1 MDPDYG
7 RHYRE
12 LYENHWW
19 WRAREVILLEELHR
33 LFPDS
38 RALAILD
45 VGCGDGLFF
54 ERLRQFG
61 EVEGIESEA
70 ALVDPRGPNRSRI
83 TVAPFDASFNPGKQY
98 DLILM
103 LDVLEHL
110 DAPEEAL
117 HHAGSLL
124 RAGGKMVV
132 TVPAF
137 RMVWTN
143 HDRLN
148 EHRTRFTKR
157 SFRLVAAS
165 AGMEIMEM
173 RYFFVWLFAAKLATR
188 MAELILPREPRNPRI
203 PSSAING
210 FLYQASRF
218 EDKLTRIIPAP
229 IGSSLLIV
237 GERSPKNADA
247 RGSSEP
253 L

>member
-1 MDPDYG
+1 MDPGYG

-19 WRAREVILLEELHR
+19 WRAREGTLVEELHR

-83 TVAPFDASFNPGKQY
+83 TVAPFDASFNPGKRY

-117 HHAGSLL
+117 RHAVSLL

-165 AGMEIMEM
+165 AGIEIIEM
-173 RYFFVWLFAAKLATR
+173 RYFFIWLFAAKLATR

-203 PSSAING
+203 PSSGING
-210 FLYQASRF
+210 FLYQVSRF
-218 EDKLTRIIPAP
+218 EEKLTRIIPAP
-229 IGSSLLIV
+229 IGSSLLVV
-237 GERSPKNADA
+237 GERSSKETAP
-247 RGSSEP
+247 RGMGEP

>member
-1 MDPDYG
+1 LDPGYG

-19 WRAREVILLEELHR
+19 WRAREGTLVEELHR

-83 TVAPFDASFNPGKQY
+83 TVAPFDGSFNPGKKY

-117 HHAGSLL
+117 RHAVSLL

-165 AGMEIMEM
+165 AGIEIIEM
-173 RYFFVWLFAAKLATR
+173 RYFFIWLFAAKLATR

-203 PSSAING
+203 PSSGING
-210 FLYQASRF
+210 FLYQVSRF
-218 EDKLTRIIPAP
+218 EEKLTRIIPAP
-229 IGSSLLIV
+229 IGSSLLVV
-237 GERSPKNADA
+237 GERSSKETAP
-247 RGSSEP
+247 RGMGEP

>member
-1 MDPDYG
+1 LDPDYG

-12 LYENHWW
+12 LYEKHWW

-38 RALAILD
+38 RALSILD

-54 ERLRQFG
+54 EQLRQFG

-83 TVAPFDASFNPGKQY
+83 AVAPFDGSFNPGKKF
-98 DLILM
+98 DLVLM

-117 HHAGSLL
+117 RHAVSLL
-124 RAGGKMVV
+124 RAGGMIVV

-137 RMVWTN
+137 RLLWTN

-157 SFRLVAAS
+157 SFCLVAAA

-173 RYFFVWLFAAKLATR
+173 RYFFNWLFAAKLAAR
-188 MAELILPREPRNPRI
+188 MAESILPREPRIPRI

-210 FLYQASRF
+210 FLYQASRA
-218 EDKLTRIIPAP
+218 EEILTRRLRVPF
-229 IGSSLLIV
+229 GGSLLAI
-237 GERSPKNADA
+237 GRRTSEEKSLKCAAA
-247 RGSSEP
+247 R
-253 L
+253 